1 MTCRCICCS
10 GGSRPSGIKGGG
22 WGEVIQSL
30 RQSPKTFFSA
40 PLALVWSKNKGGR
53 WPPLGLPLCCN
64 LWQTIMWKYLLQK
77 VALENEQGTSDNPLK
92 ISWLEVPTSATD
104 KANSETVPEA
114 SNSAKEAMVE
124 SKVQCNINVS
134 EIIIPVNY

>member
-1 MTCRCICCS
+1 M
-10 GGSRPSGIKGGG
+10 
-22 WGEVIQSL
+22 
-30 RQSPKTFFSA
+30 A
-40 PLALVWSKNKGGR
+40 
-53 WPPLGLPLCCN
+53 PLGLPLCCN
-64 LWQTIMWKYLLQK
+64 LWQTITWKYLLQK

-134 EIIIPVNY
+134 EIIIPINY

>member
-1 MTCRCICCS
+1 M
-10 GGSRPSGIKGGG
+10 
-22 WGEVIQSL
+22 
-30 RQSPKTFFSA
+30 A
-40 PLALVWSKNKGGR
+40 PL
-53 WPPLGLPLCCN
+53 LPLCCN
-64 LWQTIMWKYLLQK
+64 LWQTITWKYLLQK
-77 VALENEQGTSDNPLK
+77 VALENEQGISDNPLK

>member
-1 MTCRCICCS
+1 M
-10 GGSRPSGIKGGG
+10 
-22 WGEVIQSL
+22 
-30 RQSPKTFFSA
+30 
-40 PLALVWSKNKGGR
+40 
-53 WPPLGLPLCCN
+53 
-64 LWQTIMWKYLLQK
+64 QK

-104 KANSETVPEA
+104 KAISETVPEA

-134 EIIIPVNY
+134 EIIIPVNCLIGNSMI